1 MNIDSLLVILLVWSV
16 AGTLAALAFGKAM
29 RVIGTA
35 SYKEELLPPGADNVR
50 YFRRNIRK
58 AGARRVTVA
67 RFRNGT
73 MKRAGG

>member
-1 MNIDSLLVILLVWSV
+1 MSIDTLLVILLVWSV

-50 YFRRNIRK
+50 YFRRNRRK
-58 AGARRVTVA
+58 ADAKRVTVA
-67 RFRNGT
+67 RIHNGT
-73 MKRAGG
+73 MKRTVG